1 MRPVRSIAAFAVL
14 ASLFAAGCSGGSS
27 DGGSPSAATSTAPA
41 TSSSTAPVPVA
52 RQGEYS
58 YVNAGLDAT
67 VKFGSSGGGA
77 TLTLK
82 NSTGRTLEKPGLYV
96 EQAAT
101 GKQINGKVVSA
112 APVGDGRT
120 STFRVTFPPD
130 VHPDT
135 IGLLILLIG
144 PDNYGAFVPPASG

>member
-1 MRPVRSIAAFAVL
+1 MTPVRNTVAL
-14 ASLFAAGCSGGSS
+14 ALLATLLAAGCSGGSS
-27 DGGSPSAATSTAPA
+27 GGGSPSAATSTAPA
-41 TSSSTAPVPVA
+41 TTSTAPVPVA
-52 RQGEYS
+52 KPGEYS
-58 YVNAGLDAT
+58 YVNAGLNAT
-67 VKFGSSGGGA
+67 VKFGTSGGGA

-96 EQAAT
+96 EEAAT

-112 APVGDGRT
+112 APVANGKT
-120 STFRVTFPPD
+120 STFRVTFPPN
-130 VHPDT
+130 VRPDT